1 MSESLRALQQSFWA
15 LITAPTGVSDALAQQ
30 PTHAWL
36 SFAIE
41 SGRASSVERLDVY
54 ANMYFYRLLDNLTAD
69 FPALAAVLG
78 DVAFHNL
85 ITDYLHAFPSREPSA
100 RNVGK
105 SLAPFL
111 REHTPHEP
119 WLSDLAALEWARLDV
134 HDRADEPLLTRADL
148 HAAAQ
153 RAFGELTLRLIVA
166 HTQLLVTHA
175 VEPLWRAARHGAP
188 QYPPERSEHCVLI
201 WRSADC
207 SVHHRALDDTEAALL
222 PQLKS
227 ALPFA
232 ELCAKLG
239 AELDDEAA
247 ARCALSKLAAWTDAG
262 LLVAPVSAAP

>member
-15 LITAPTGVSDALAQQ
+15 LITAPTGVSDALEQQ
-30 PTHAWL
+30 PSHSWL
-36 SFAIE
+36 PFAIA

-100 RNVGK
+100 RNVGQW
-105 SLAPFL
+105 LAPFL
-111 REHTPHEP
+111 CEHTAGEP
-119 WLSDLAALEWARLDV
+119 WLSDLAALEWARIDV
-134 HDRADEPLLTRADL
+134 HDRADEPLLTQTDL
-148 HAAAQ
+148 QQAAQ
-153 RAFGELTLRLIVA
+153 RAFGELTLKLIVA
-166 HTQLLVTHA
+166 HTQLLISHA
-175 VEPLWRAARHGAP
+175 VEPLWRAARGGADP
-188 QYPPERSEHCVLI
+188 SRPERSEHCVLI

-207 SVHHRALDDTEAALL
+207 SVHHRALDAGEAALL

-227 ALPFA
+227 GLSFTD
-232 ELCAKLG
+232 LCAKLR

-247 ARCALSKLAAWTDAG
+247 AREALSKLAAWTQAG
-262 LLVAPVSAAP
+262 LLVRG